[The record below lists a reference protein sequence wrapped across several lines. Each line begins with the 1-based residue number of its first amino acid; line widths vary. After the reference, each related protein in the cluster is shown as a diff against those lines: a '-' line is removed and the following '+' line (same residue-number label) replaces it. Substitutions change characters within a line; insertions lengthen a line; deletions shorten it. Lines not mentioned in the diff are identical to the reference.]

1 MATGKAAPED
11 FCEVNSLMNRGS
23 GFGLAWACRREIL
36 SEHGLYDA
44 CILGGGDRV
53 MACGAIGEF
62 GWAAAAQTMNARRYE
77 HYLQW
82 ARPFFESVSGKV
94 EYIEGRVFHLWHG
107 DLQLR
112 RYAERRSYLETFDP
126 FTDIAPD
133 GSGCWRWSSDK
144 PDMHRLVREYFR
156 SRSEDGDKETK

>member
-1 MATGKAAPED
+1 
-11 FCEVNSLMNRGS
+11 
-23 GFGLAWACRREIL
+23 
-36 SEHGLYDA
+36 
-44 CILGGGDRV
+44 
-53 MACGAIGEF
+53 
-62 GWAAAAQTMNARRYE
+62 MNARRYE

-107 DLQLR
+107 DLRLR
-112 RYAERRSYLETFDP
+112 RYAERHSYLETFDP
-126 FTDIAPD
+126 FTDIALD

-156 SRSEDGDKETK
+156 SRSEDGD